1 MRPCGALT
9 DEPRSSAYPCL
20 GWRESVVA
28 NKVGENS
35 KARDATRMNLSLK
48 KGRDE
53 KRDGEKE
60 KEEDKAGL
68 DLEA

>member
-1 MRPCGALT
+1 
-9 DEPRSSAYPCL
+9 
-20 GWRESVVA
+20 
-28 NKVGENS
+28 
-35 KARDATRMNLSLK
+35 MNLSLK